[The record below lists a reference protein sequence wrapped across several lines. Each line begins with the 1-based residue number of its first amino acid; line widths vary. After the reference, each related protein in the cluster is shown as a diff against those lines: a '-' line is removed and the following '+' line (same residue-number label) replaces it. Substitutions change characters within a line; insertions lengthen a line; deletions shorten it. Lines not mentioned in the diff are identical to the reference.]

1 MAHALL
7 SPSSASRWLSCT
19 AAPKLESK
27 FPDTSSA
34 AAEEGTLAH
43 ALAELICRRNLNLI
57 TKAKYRS
64 EFADIEKNLYYTKDM
79 HRHCDDYAALVME
92 RYTDALSRTEDAI
105 IKLEHRLD
113 LSAFVPEG
121 FGTGDCI
128 IIADGWIEVI
138 DLKYGKGVEVSATEN
153 KQMMLYGLA
162 ALEEFSVLYDITN
175 VRMSI
180 HQPRMNNYSS
190 YEIDALELLRWGWEV
205 VRFKA
210 QEAYEGKGSYQPGDH
225 CKFCK
230 AKASC
235 RALADQ
241 NMQVL
246 RHDFAESQTLTPDEI
261 SEVLGQMDAIR
272 SWLTAVEEYALAQ
285 AIDGKEWP
293 GYKLVEGRSNR
304 TITDADKAAEILIQ
318 QGVPTE
324 AVWIK
329 KLNTITA
336 LEKEMGKAAFNEAL
350 SAYIAKPPG
359 KPTLVPASDKRP
371 AIGTA
376 QAAINDFSNQ

>member
-19 AAPKLESK
+19 AAPKLEARY
-27 FPDTSSA
+27 PDKTSD
-34 AAEEGTLAH
+34 AAEEGTVAH
-43 ALAELICRRNLNLI
+43 SLAELICRRNLKLI
-57 TKAKYRS
+57 SNAKYRS
-64 EFADIEKNLYYTKDM
+64 EFAKIETNKYYTKDM
-79 HRHCDDYAALVME
+79 HKYCDDYAGLVME
-92 RYTDALSRTEDAI
+92 RYTDALRRTEDAV

-128 IIADGWIEVI
+128 IIADEWIEVI
-138 DLKYGKGVEVSATEN
+138 DLKYGKGVEVDAYEN

-162 ALEEFSVLYDITN
+162 AFEEFSVLYDITK
-175 VRMSI
+175 VRMTI

-190 YEIDALELLRWGWEV
+190 YEIDAIELLKWGWET

-210 QEAYEGKGSYQPGDH
+210 QEAYEGRGSYQPGDH

-246 RHDFAESQTLTPDEI
+246 RHDFAEAQTLTPDEI
-261 SEVLGQMDAIR
+261 SHVIEQMDAIR

-304 TITDADKAAEILIQ
+304 TITDADKAAEILLQ
-318 QGVPTE
+318 NGLTAEQ
-324 AVWIK
+324 VWTK

-336 LEKEMGKAAFNEAL
+336 LEKEMGKAAFNTAL

-359 KPTLVPASDKRP
+359 KPTLVPISDKRP
-371 AIGTA
+371 ALGTA
-376 QAAINDFSNQ
+376 QSAVNDFSNQ

>member
-7 SPSSASRWLSCT
+7 SPSSASRWLACT

-27 FPDTSSA
+27 YPDKTSD
-34 AAEEGTLAH
+34 AAEEGTVAH
-43 ALAELICRRNLNLI
+43 TLGELICRRNLKLI
-57 TKAKYRS
+57 TNAKYRS
-64 EFADIEKNLYYTKDM
+64 EFAKIETNKYYTKDM
-79 HRHCDDYAALVME
+79 HKYCDDYAGLVME
-92 RYTDALSRTEDAI
+92 RFTDALRRTEDAV

-128 IIADGWIEVI
+128 IIADEWIEVI
-138 DLKYGKGVEVSATEN
+138 DLKYGKGVEVTAHEN

-162 ALEEFSVLYDITN
+162 AFEEFSVLYDITK

-190 YEIDALELLRWGWEV
+190 YEIDAIELLKWGWET

-210 QEAYEGKGSYQPGDH
+210 QEAYDGKGTYAPGDH
-225 CKFCK
+225 CRFCK
-230 AKASC
+230 AKANC

-246 RHDFAESQTLTPDEI
+246 RHDFAEAQTLTPDEI
-261 SEVLGQMDAIR
+261 SHVLEQMDAIR
-272 SWLTAVEEYALAQ
+272 SWLTAVEEYALGE
-285 AIDGKEWP
+285 AIEGKDWP

-304 TITDADKAAEILIQ
+304 TITDTDKAAEILLQ
-318 QGVPTE
+318 NGMTAEQ
-324 AVWIK
+324 VWTK

-336 LEKEMGKAAFNEAL
+336 LEKEMGKAAFNNAL

-359 KPTLVPASDKRP
+359 KPTLVPISDKRP
-371 AIGTA
+371 ALGTA
-376 QAAINDFSNQ
+376 QSAINDFSNQ